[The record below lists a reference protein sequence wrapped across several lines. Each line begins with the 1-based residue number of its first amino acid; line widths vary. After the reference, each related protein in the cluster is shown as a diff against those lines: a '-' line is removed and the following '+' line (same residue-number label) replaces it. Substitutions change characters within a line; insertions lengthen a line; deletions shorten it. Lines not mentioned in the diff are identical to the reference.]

1 MITKVLKWGNS
12 LALRIP
18 VAFARE
24 LNIEENSQVNI
35 TLKEGKLSLEPVK
48 EYETEDL
55 SELLDQVNESNLH
68 YEIDTGKP
76 QGKEIW

>member
-1 MITKVLKWGNS
+1 MITRVLKWGNS

-18 VAFARE
+18 KAFARE
-24 LNIEENSQVNI
+24 LNIEENSKVNI
-35 TLKEGKLSLEPVK
+35 TLEEGKLSLEPVN

-55 SELLDQVNESNLH
+55 NNLLDKVNENNLH
-68 YEIDTGKP
+68 YEINTGKP